1 MLGYGTSIY
10 ETAEVGRTQSTAKIN
25 AIPRATNKNNDN
37 SNNKRHKKEF
47 KISTRK
53 YLILE

>member
-10 ETAEVGRTQSTAKIN
+10 ETAEVGRTESTANIN

-47 KISTRK
+47 RIK
-53 YLILE
+53 Y

>member
-10 ETAEVGRTQSTAKIN
+10 ETADVGITQSTTNIN

-37 SNNKRHKKEF
+37 SNNKRHTKEF
-47 KISTRK
+47 KIK
-53 YLILE
+53 Y